1 MMLAR
6 DVIDLLKHTT
16 STCVVGCL
24 VFVVVNG
31 GLMLICWCTWMVH
44 ILSFIDIS
52 DDVLLEAY
60 LLENLMHAF
69 GIWMGYILGHVIGE
83 LMR

>member
-6 DVIDLLKHTT
+6 DVIDRLKHTT

-31 GLMLICWCTWMVH
+31 GLMLIYWCTWLVH

-52 DDVLLEAY
+52 YDVLLEEY
-60 LLENLMHAF
+60 LLDVLVMV
-69 GIWMGYILGHVIGE
+69 YILGHVVGKLI
-83 LMR
+83 R